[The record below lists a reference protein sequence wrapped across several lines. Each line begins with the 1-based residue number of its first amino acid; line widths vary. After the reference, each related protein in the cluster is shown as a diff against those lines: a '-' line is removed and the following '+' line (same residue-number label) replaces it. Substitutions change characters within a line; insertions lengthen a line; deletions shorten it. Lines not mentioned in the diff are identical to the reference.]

1 MRAERFRTERAQAKR
16 REGRSN
22 GAREVK
28 IRVEMKRAK
37 GKSHG

>member
-1 MRAERFRTERAQAKR
+1 MRAERFRAERAQAKR

-37 GKSHG
+37 GKDQG